1 MTLWTTAHAWLSTPA
16 PAAAIEVA
24 ADGVSAVAITAGATP
39 AVVGHVH
46 VPLPAGA
53 VVPAAAAANVRDRE
67 AAAAAVRD
75 AFGHLPRRAPRVS
88 LVVPDS
94 AAKVTI
100 LRFDTVPARRAEL
113 EQLIC
118 WRVRESVPFKLEDAQ
133 VAWDAAAPM
142 AGARAFV
149 VVVMRR
155 DIVEEYEALA
165 AAAGTQPGVVT
176 LASFAVLNLAL
187 AAANS
192 VGPSGDRLL
201 VHAAAGYNSVA
212 ILRGGALA
220 LFRNQAGDQAAD
232 LTNLVHRTAMYY
244 EDRLGGAGI
253 RQVLLAT
260 ERGDVET
267 LAGQLAAEVAMPV
280 EPLAVPGGS
289 GGGRPV
295 PAAATGVLLGAGRRA
310 A

>member
-1 MTLWTTAHAWLSTPA
+1 MTLWDAARAWLSTPA
-16 PAAAIEVA
+16 PTAAIEFA
-24 ADGVSAVAITAGATP
+24 ADGVSAVAITAGTTP
-39 AVVGHVH
+39 AVVGHIH
-46 VPLPAGA
+46 APLPAGA
-53 VVPAAAAANVRDRE
+53 LAPALAAPNVQDRE
-67 AAAAAVRD
+67 AVTAAVRE
-75 AFGHLPRRAPRVS
+75 AFRSLRRHAARVC

-94 AAKVTI
+94 AAKVSI

-113 EQLIC
+113 DRLIR
-118 WRVRESVPFKLEDAQ
+118 WKVRDAVPFKLEDAQ
-133 VAWDAAAPM
+133 VAWDAAAPI

-155 DIVEEYEALA
+155 DVVEEYEALA
-165 AAAGTQPGVVT
+165 AAAGAQPGVVIPAS
-176 LASFAVLNLAL
+176 LALFNLAL
-187 AAANS
+187 AGAHGA
-192 VGPSGDRLL
+192 VPSRDRLL

-212 ILRGGALA
+212 LLRGGALD

-260 ERGDVET
+260 ERADVEA
-267 LAGQLAAEVAMPV
+267 LVAQLAAAVAAPV

-295 PAAATGVLLGAGRRA
+295 RAAAAGALLGAGRRA

>member
-16 PAAAIEVA
+16 PTAAIEFA
-24 ADGVSAVAITAGATP
+24 ADGVSAVAITAGTTP
-39 AVVGHVH
+39 AVVGHIH

-67 AAAAAVRD
+67 AVVAAVRD
-75 AFGHLPRRAPRVS
+75 AFGHLPRRMPRVS

-94 AAKVTI
+94 AAKVSI

-113 EQLIC
+113 DRLIR
-118 WRVRESVPFKLEDAQ
+118 WKVRDAVPFKLEDAQ
-133 VAWDAAAPM
+133 VAWDAAAPIGG
-142 AGARAFV
+142 AGAFV

-155 DIVEEYEALA
+155 DVVEEYEALA
-165 AAAGTQPGVVT
+165 AAAGAQPGVVIPAS
-176 LASFAVLNLAL
+176 LALLNLAL
-187 AAANS
+187 AGAHGA
-192 VGPSGDRLL
+192 VPSRDRLL

-212 ILRGGALA
+212 LLRGGALD

-260 ERGDVET
+260 ERGDVEA
-267 LAGQLAAEVAMPV
+267 LAGQLAAAVAAPV
-280 EPLAVPGGS
+280 EPLAVPGGL
-289 GGGRPV
+289 GGGRTV
-295 PAAATGVLLGAGRRA
+295 RAAAVGALLGAGRRA

>member
-1 MTLWTTAHAWLSTPA
+1 MTLWDAARTWLSTPA
-16 PAAAIEVA
+16 PTAAIEVA
-24 ADGVSAVAITAGATP
+24 ADGVSGVAVATRTAP
-39 AVVGHVH
+39 AVVGHTH
-46 VPLPAGA
+46 APLPAGA
-53 VVPAAAAANVRDRE
+53 LVPAPAAANVRDRE
-67 AAAAAVRD
+67 AVTAAVREV
-75 AFGHLPRRAPRVS
+75 FRRLPRRAPRVC

-94 AAKVTI
+94 VARVSI

-113 EQLIC
+113 DRLIR
-118 WRVRESVPFKLEDAQ
+118 WKVRDAVPFKMEDAQ
-133 VAWDAAAPM
+133 VAWDAAAPIS
-142 AGARAFV
+142 GCRAFV

-155 DIVEEYEALA
+155 DVVEEYEALA
-165 AAAGTQPGVVT
+165 AAAGAQPGVVVPAS
-176 LASFAVLNLAL
+176 LALLNLVL
-187 AAANS
+187 AGAHES
-192 VGPSGDRLL
+192 VPSGDRLL

-212 ILRGGALA
+212 LLRGGALA
-220 LFRNQAGDQAAD
+220 LFRNQAGEQPAD

-260 ERGDVET
+260 ERGDVEE
-267 LAGQLAAEVAMPV
+267 LVAQLAAAVAAPV

-295 PAAATGVLLGAGRRA
+295 RAAAAGALLGAGRRA